1 MHTADACHGTGVTL
15 AFLCFGRHRIYKLSR
30 QQRGGCAQVSA
41 EGLQRRETATG
52 IRARKGGEPIV
63 CLTAYTAPMAHWLDP
78 HVDLLMVGDSLG
90 MVLYGFDSTL
100 PVTLDMM
107 IAHGGAVVRGSSRAF
122 VVVDMPF
129 GSYQESPAQAFRS
142 AARVMAETGCGGV
155 KLEGGVEMAE
165 TVAFLTSRGIPV
177 MGHVGLTP
185 QSVNAFGGFRVQGR
199 TAEAAE
205 HLLRD
210 AHAVEAAGAFSI
222 VLEAVPR
229 ELAATITHELRI
241 PTIGIGAGPDCDGQ
255 VLVYHDVVGLT
266 PGATPRFARRYAE
279 LGEEVKHAVREY
291 CDDVHSGKFPS
302 DAESFHLPSELRAP
316 GKVVR

>member
-1 MHTADACHGTGVTL
+1 LGGTGTAPEVNMSVMPVAGNGRVTVPDII
-15 AFLCFGRHRIYKLSR
+15 GRKSHPAPSSSPKQFSADQNRI
-30 QQRGGCAQVSA
+30 
-41 EGLQRRETATG
+41 T
-52 IRARKGGEPIV
+52 
-63 CLTAYTAPMAHWLDP
+63 CLTAYDFPTARLLDESG
-78 HVDLLMVGDSLG
+78 VDIILVGDSLG
-90 MVLYGFDSTL
+90 NVILGYENTV
-100 PVTLDMM
+100 PVTLDEMLHHTRAVRRGVHHALLVADM
-107 IAHGGAVVRGSSRAF
+107 PYGSYHTGANDAIANALRLIKEGGAEA
-122 VVVDMPF
+122 
-129 GSYQESPAQAFRS
+129 
-142 AARVMAETGCGGV
+142 V
-155 KLEGGVEMAE
+155 KLEGGERRLEIISRLVEAE
-165 TVAFLTSRGIPV
+165 IPV

-255 VLVYHDVVGLT
+255 VLVYHDLVGLT

-279 LGEEVKHAVREY
+279 LSEEIKRAVREY